1 MSNSLRQFRRV
12 VFAAAVLLAAGLA
25 ESAEPGGAA
34 EPAGAATGAAWQPAK
49 GPLMSKFARDVK
61 PDQPLPEYPRPQM
74 VRKEWRN
81 LNGLWDY
88 AIKPK
93 DEKRPQSF
101 DGKILVP
108 FPVESA
114 LSGVMKNVGE
124 SNRLW
129 YRRTFTV
136 PEDRSTRR
144 LLLHFGAVDWDAT
157 VWVNGNEV
165 GSHRGGYDPFSFDVT
180 DALK

>member
-1 MSNSLRQFRRV
+1 MRLSLQRLRQGV
-12 VFAAAVLLAAGLA
+12 WVAVLLAAA
-25 ESAEPGGAA
+25 PAYAAQPAGGAA
-34 EPAGAATGAAWQPAK
+34 AAWQPAK

-114 LSGVMKNVGE
+114 L
-124 SNRLW
+124 
-129 YRRTFTV
+129 
-136 PEDRSTRR
+136 
-144 LLLHFGAVDWDAT
+144 
-157 VWVNGNEV
+157 
-165 GSHRGGYDPFSFDVT
+165 
-180 DALK
+180 